1 MNGEPEMVNGI
12 LNLQRKLE
20 QLETLVDTLLEEK
33 KGLLA
38 DLGESDKATQS
49 DSKSSGQ
56 NDNTARNLEESRRKL
71 AESEAANQRLTR
83 ERNLV
88 KDRLTSV
95 RNRLD
100 QIEGKLLENR

>member
-1 MNGEPEMVNGI
+1 MANGI
-12 LNLQRKLE
+12 MNLQRKLE
-20 QLETLVDTLLEEK
+20 RLETLVDTLIEEK

-38 DLGESDKATQS
+38 DLGELDTPTDP
-49 DSKSSGQ
+49 DSKDSGQ
-56 NDNTARNLEESRRKL
+56 NDNLVRNLEEMRRKL
-71 AESEAANQRLTR
+71 AESEATNQRLTR

-88 KDRLTSV
+88 KERLTSV

>member
-1 MNGEPEMVNGI
+1 MANGI
-12 LNLQRKLE
+12 MNLQRKLE
-20 QLETLVDTLLEEK
+20 RLETLVDTLIQEK

-38 DLGESDKATQS
+38 DLAQVEKHSAS
-49 DSKSSGQ
+49 EPRSSGQ
-56 NDNTARNLEESRRKL
+56 NDSLVRNLEETRRRL
-71 AESEAANQRLTR
+71 AESEAANQRLVR

-88 KDRLTSV
+88 KERLTNV